1 MPKKWRKF
9 IILLVIFIGKEK
21 NFVDI
26 HFIYKRTSLKNKK
39 L

>member
-1 MPKKWRKF
+1 MRKKWRKF

-26 HFIYKRTSLKNKK
+26 HFISKRPPLKNKK